1 VNVLIV
7 QIYLV
12 MRLLFHHVSAQNFR
26 YA

>member
-12 MRLLFHHVSAQNFR
+12 MRLLFHYVSAQNFR